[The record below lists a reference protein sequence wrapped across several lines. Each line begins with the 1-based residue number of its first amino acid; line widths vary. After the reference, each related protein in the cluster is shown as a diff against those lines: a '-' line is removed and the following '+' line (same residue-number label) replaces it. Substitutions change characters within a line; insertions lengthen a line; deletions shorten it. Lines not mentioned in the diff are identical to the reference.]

1 MLDLF
6 STVTGNTTFRVTFL
20 ACGLIAMIM
29 FGIVGVGQFNSQ
41 KSHGDMNGNRTLGQF
56 WLNGL
61 NGYDTELWIQHRDNE
76 GKKRRRATV
85 VAYPPQAAPLFM
97 LLGSFS
103 FAVAKVI
110 MIALNLFCVGVI
122 AFFSLRL
129 LKQADVKNLEAAWWF
144 IPALLMC
151 NPYTFNVLWQGQT
164 GLVVTAA
171 LIGSWYFAYRN
182 QWILGGILI
191 AIASI
196 KPHLSILVILWLLLD
211 RQWRLLAVAAVTVL
225 VFSLVPMVV
234 SGPIDVFLDWLTT
247 VMRYQGHGVNQLG
260 SPQIVT
266 IQNMLYIGGLKGIP
280 NLLPVGVILTGI
292 LWWYRSKFFTNDIF
306 GILLGMMLLFGYGHV
321 YDWIVL
327 APLIAIFW
335 IHLYKSENMT
345 KIMVAIG
352 LMFIIFF
359 PRRLL
364 TYTFPD
370 QIPDLLLL
378 YRTPVLL
385 ALVIWL
391 LVMGLLKYKAER
403 T

>member
-6 STVTGNTTFRVTFL
+6 STVTSNTTFRATFL
-20 ACGLIAMIM
+20 ACSLIAMIM
-29 FGIVGVGQFNSQ
+29 FGIIGVGQFNAT
-41 KSHGDMNGNRTLGQF
+41 KSHGDMGVMHKGGQI

-61 NGYDTELWIQHRDNE
+61 SIYDSDAWTIIDPTR
-76 GKKRRRATV
+76 KKKSS
-85 VAYPPQAAPLFM
+85 AYPPQAAPLFM

-129 LKQADVKNLEAAWWF
+129 LKQAGVKDLEAAWWF
-144 IPALLMC
+144 IPAFLMC
-151 NPYTFNVLWQGQT
+151 NPFTFNVLWQGQT
-164 GLVVTAA
+164 TLIVTAA
-171 LIGSWYFAYRN
+171 LMGGWYFAYRN
-182 QWILGGILI
+182 QWIFGGILI

-196 KPHLSILVILWLLLD
+196 KPHFSILVILWLLLD

-225 VFSLVPMVV
+225 VFSFVPMMV
-234 SGPIDVFLDWLTT
+234 SGPIDVFLDWLMA
-247 VMRYQGHGVNQLG
+247 VRKYKDYGVNKLG
-260 SPQIVT
+260 SPQITT

-321 YDWIVL
+321 YDWILL

-335 IHLYKSENMT
+335 IHLHKSENMM
-345 KIMVAIG
+345 KIIVAIG

-370 QIPDLLLL
+370 QITGLLLL

-385 ALVIWL
+385 GLVIWL
-391 LVMGLLKYKAER
+391 LVMSLLKYKAER